1 MVLMEPENTIPTNDI
16 QAAEIPSLS
25 KGKSQ
30 KTYILVGVIVALIL
44 AGVFFYFFYLGS
56 ASRQV
61 LAQVNSEKITVEEF
75 NKEVEKVDPSLRDM
89 VREEPLQY
97 LEGLIMR
104 RIVLQEA
111 KKQGITPPPKTYKD
125 TDKDSLSPDDFLITE
140 LMKKQFSSLP
150 AVTQEEIQ
158 TFYSMFKDRMGGK
171 PLDQVAPAI
180 EEVIRQGKQ
189 QEALEGYLATLRKN
203 ASVEIDQIRL
213 KKISV
218 KPPES
223 NTEEDFKKAL
233 QSGKPVLVD
242 FGANSCVPCRQMRP
256 ILKAV
261 GQEYSGKA
269 GVLVIDIYKYQDLA
283 QEYKVQVIPTLVF
296 FDGNGKEVFRQVGVM
311 EKEKIIAKLKEI
323 GMES

>member
-1 MVLMEPENTIPTNDI
+1 MELENTTSASDT
-16 QAAEIPSLS
+16 QTAETPSS
-25 KGKSQ
+25 SRVKVK
-30 KTYILVGVIVALIL
+30 KTYVLFGVIGILIL
-44 AGVFFYFFYLGS
+44 AGVLFYFVYLGN

-97 LEGLIMR
+97 LEGLIMK

-111 KKQGITPPPKTYKD
+111 RKQGITPPPKTYKD
-125 TDKDSLSPDDFLITE
+125 TDKDSLSPDDYLITE
-140 LMKKQFSSLP
+140 LMKKQFPSPPS
-150 AVTQEEIQ
+150 VTQQEIQ
-158 TFYSMFKDRMGGK
+158 TFYSMFKDRMEGK

-180 EEVIRQGKQ
+180 EQMIRQGKQ
-189 QEALEGYLATLRKN
+189 QEALEGYLADLRKN

-213 KKISV
+213 KKIAS
-218 KPPES
+218 KPPDS

-233 QSGKPVLVD
+233 QGGKPVLVD

-256 ILKAV
+256 ILKEV
-261 GQEYSGKA
+261 GKEYSGKA
-269 GVLVIDIYKYQDLA
+269 GVLVIDIYKYQKLA
-283 QEYKVQVIPTLVF
+283 REYKVVMIPTLVF
-296 FDGNGKEVFRQVGVM
+296 FDGKGKEVSRHIGM
-311 EKEKIIAKLKEI
+311 LEKEKIVAKLKEI

>member
-1 MVLMEPENTIPTNDI
+1 MLIEPENTTSASDTQI
-16 QAAEIPSLS
+16 AEIPTSS
-25 KGKSQ
+25 QGKAK
-30 KTYILVGVIVALIL
+30 KTYIPLGVIAALVL
-44 AGVFFYFFYLGS
+44 AGVLFYFFYLGS

-75 NKEVEKVDPSLRDM
+75 NKEVEKVELPLRDM

-97 LEGLIMR
+97 LEGLIMK

-111 KKQGITPPPKTYKD
+111 RKQGIAPPPKTYKD
-125 TDKDSLSPDDFLITE
+125 TDENSLSPDDYLITE
-140 LMKKQFSSLP
+140 LMKKQFPAPP
-150 AVTQEEIQ
+150 AVTQQEIQ
-158 TFYSMFKDRMGGK
+158 TFYSMFKDRMEGK
-171 PLDQVAPAI
+171 PLDEVAPAI
-180 EEVIRQGKQ
+180 EQVIRQGKQ
-189 QEALEGYLATLRKN
+189 QEELESFLSTLRKN

-213 KKISV
+213 KKIAS

-233 QSGKPVLVD
+233 QGRKPVLVD
-242 FGANSCVPCRQMRP
+242 FGANSCAPCRQMRP

-261 GQEYSGKA
+261 GEEYSGKA

-283 QEYKVQVIPTLVF
+283 REYKVQVIPTLVF
-296 FDGNGKEVFRQVGVM
+296 FDGNGKEVFRHIGVL